1 LTYFIYFVNFCIIFL
16 YTMNRRE
23 FIEFACVLA
32 AGFILPHSSLTA
44 KEVEEVLQNEDRK
57 GFYIRFYKP
66 LKPVDPSK
74 WRLDV
79 GGLCESPKR
88 FTLSDI
94 KRLPKETQVS
104 RMKCVEGWSSKAKWG
119 GFRPKALFDVV
130 KPKKQ
135 AGFLYFYSA
144 DDYTEYVSLKDLSTP
159 RVLLVYEMDDKPL
172 PDVHGGPLRLI
183 IPSKYG
189 YKSVKT
195 IVRLDFVEKEGT
207 GYWEAFGYSKDA
219 TIQKGDD
226 YALDLNEYRE
236 LKKEGEPDY

>member
-1 LTYFIYFVNFCIIFL
+1 
-16 YTMNRRE
+16 
-23 FIEFACVLA
+23 
-32 AGFILPHSSLTA
+32 
-44 KEVEEVLQNEDRK
+44 
-57 GFYIRFYKP
+57 
-66 LKPVDPSK
+66 
-74 WRLDV
+74 
-79 GGLCESPKR
+79 
-88 FTLSDI
+88 
-94 KRLPKETQVS
+94 
-104 RMKCVEGWSSKAKWG
+104 MKCVEGWSSKAKWG

-130 KPKKQ
+130 QPKKQ